1 MRKKIV
7 GLLCFIV
14 IGINSL
20 SYSETPD
27 SGSNEAE
34 WAEFM
39 AGVLNVEDEG
49 VEYALP
55 DGRRID
61 IYDKENNISYEVDWC
76 KKWPEGIG
84 QSLGYSLATNSE
96 AGLILLFKAGE
107 DEYYNAALG
116 VINHLRQRGV
126 KYHFIV
132 VNVQSKR
139 IWKF

>member
-27 SGSNEAE
+27 SDSNEAE
-34 WAEFM
+34 WTEFM

-49 VEYALP
+49 VEYILP

-61 IYDKENNISYEVDWC
+61 IYDKKNNIGLIGQEVESVLPQAIDIIKEDMDGEDVEDFRLLDTSPLVPILIKAIQELKAEVD
-76 KKWPEGIG
+76 KLKGA
-84 QSLGYSLATNSE
+84 S
-96 AGLILLFKAGE
+96 
-107 DEYYNAALG
+107 
-116 VINHLRQRGV
+116 
-126 KYHFIV
+126 
-132 VNVQSKR
+132 
-139 IWKF
+139 